1 MRNGWLG
8 LAGLIGFLAV
18 AAGAFGAHGLEGRF
32 TEKQLEHWE
41 LAATY
46 QLYHALALAVGA
58 VLPAC
63 RTRRIALIALTAGII
78 IFSGSLYLLAAT
90 RVGLFGAIT
99 PVGGT
104 ALLVGW
110 GMLGWYGFQRSRRP
124 PPSAAPAP

>member
-8 LAGLIGFLAV
+8 VAGLIGFLAV

-32 TEKQLEHWE
+32 TAKQLEHWE

-46 QLYHALALAVGA
+46 QFYHAIVLAVVA

-63 RTRRIALIALTAGII
+63 RTRHVALSALAVGII

-99 PVGGT
+99 PIGGT

-110 GMLGWYGFQRSRRP
+110 AALGWYGFQRTSR
-124 PPSAAPAP
+124 APASTAQAP